1 MNIDIDSALDAL
13 GDPMRRRIVGRL
25 AAGPLD
31 VGGLSAG
38 MPIGRTAVSMHLR
51 VLKAA
56 GLVADRA
63 AGNRRVYHLE
73 PGALSQLRDHLDW
86 YWERSL
92 TAYQRAAEERAAQLR
107 AARQQTPQPTAG
119 EQSMTQPEILVT
131 KTVQVNAPLAVAFEV
146 FIGQEWWPVHT
157 HHLAQ
162 PHGREVVLEPF
173 PGGRWYERAADGAE
187 TEWGT
192 VLAWQPPYRLLLTW
206 QVSPAWT
213 YEPDPD
219 RGSQVEVTFTP
230 EGTEVTRV
238 DLMHRHLERYGPEA
252 ERMRRILDG
261 KGGEPLAAFA
271 RHFTALAARIP
282 TR

>member
-63 AGNRRVYHLE
+63 VGNRRVYHLE
-73 PGALSQLRDHLDW
+73 PEALSQLRDHLDW

-92 TAYQRAAEERAAQLR
+92 AAYQRAAQERAAQLR
-107 AARQQTPQPTAG
+107 AEREIG
-119 EQSMTQPEILVT
+119 EQPM
-131 KTVQVNAPLAVAFEV
+131 
-146 FIGQEWWPVHT
+146 GQEWWPVDT
-157 HHLAQ
+157 HHLAE
-162 PHGREVVLEPF
+162 PPGREVVLEPF
-173 PGGRWYERAADGAE
+173 PGGRWYERAADGTE
-187 TEWGT
+187 TDWGT
-192 VLAWQPPYRLLLTW
+192 VLAWQPPYRLLMTW

-230 EGTEVTRV
+230 EGPEVTRV
-238 DLMHRHLERYGPEA
+238 DFMHRHLERYGPEA

-261 KGGEPLAAFA
+261 KGGEPMAAYA
-271 RHFTALAARIP
+271 RHFAR
-282 TR
+282 TVSR